1 MDLVRDVV
9 MLEQPG
15 QYPARAEGIGL
26 EGNEDEDGRRERVS
40 RLLEVYVE
48 LGDQG
53 SRKIH
58 DYQVLCASLAGS
70 GARIHRSFGGEGRQ
84 AGSESVVVG
93 GKALNALLRGSREL
107 LAGERTGG
115 SQTRRVSKK

>member
-15 QYPARAEGIGL
+15 QYPARTEGIGL
-26 EGNEDEDGRRERVS
+26 ERNEDEDGRRERVS

-58 DYQVLCASLAGS
+58 DYYQVLCAS
-70 GARIHRSFGGEGRQ
+70 
-84 AGSESVVVG
+84 
-93 GKALNALLRGSREL
+93 
-107 LAGERTGG
+107 
-115 SQTRRVSKK
+115 